1 MPITRELASEIRV
14 LFKDFIE
21 DFLKSEQFLKH
32 ISDTLT
38 KNFNEKLDHMLDVQF
53 LKHISDT
60 LTKNFNEKLDH
71 MLDVYGKKVTELEA
85 VNKTL
90 SSKIDD
96 IEQYSRRSNIRI
108 VGLPEEVSENTMD
121 KVLTFCSEKLDL
133 KLGSNDIDRCHRV
146 GKPINGH
153 RALLIKFVG
162 YNIKR
167 EIFKRRAA
175 LKNTRILIAED
186 LTIKFVGYNI
196 KREIFKRRAALKNTR
211 ILTWVTTLSEKYLN
225 VVPH

>member
-21 DFLKSEQFLKH
+21 DFLKSE
-32 ISDTLT
+32 
-38 KNFNEKLDHMLDVQF
+38 QF

-186 LTIKFVGYNI
+186 LTKTRYMVYKAVQQKYG
-196 KREIFKRRAALKNTR
+196 RKNTWTHDGSISVR
-211 ILTWVTTLSEKYLN
+211 LGDTKHRVRTMEEVSNLK
-225 VVPH
+225 